1 MIAETTTWSKWSVVQ
16 AVAAIAA
23 ALLACLP
30 AWRDIYVSATA
41 DPDNGYIVLVPAL
54 AGWLALCRRRRLRSA
69 GRSGLWLGPIIV
81 AFAGGVYLLAGTL
94 NLTLALHLGA
104 VYLLAGTL
112 NLTLALHLGAIG
124 VLIGAIWSVVGR
136 SVMLRMSPAVVALF
150 FLAPAPME
158 WLLPISDLLG
168 AWSMAIAAGLLEIL
182 GVPAYASGRELV
194 VGAQEV
200 SLGDFAGVRMIAAI
214 SLVTYAFAFGMPLR
228 HGVRIGLVLASPLV
242 ALVANIV
249 RLVPFAILAENW
261 PASTYVLAQISGWL
275 TLALALGMLYG
286 GIRLLRYAQV
296 PARRYALAYQ

>member
-1 MIAETTTWSKWSVVQ
+1 MSTQTSAWSRWSPVQ
-16 AVAAIAA
+16 AVAAMAA
-23 ALLACLP
+23 AMLACMP

-81 AFAGGVYLLAGTL
+81 AIAGGVYLLAGTL
-94 NLTLALHLGA
+94 SQTLAW
-104 VYLLAGTL
+104 
-112 NLTLALHLGAIG
+112 HLGAIG
-124 VLIGAIWSVVGR
+124 VLIGAIWSVVGQ

-158 WLLPISDLLG
+158 WLLPISDLLS
-168 AWSMAIAAGLLEIL
+168 AWSLVVTAGLLEIV
-182 GVPAYASGRELV
+182 GVPAYANGRELV
-194 VGAQEV
+194 VGVQEV

-261 PASTYVLAQISGWL
+261 PASTHVLAQVSGWL

>member
-1 MIAETTTWSKWSVVQ
+1 MSTQTSMWSRWSPVQ
-16 AVAAIAA
+16 AVAAMAA
-23 ALLACLP
+23 AVLACMP

-94 NLTLALHLGA
+94 SQTLAW
-104 VYLLAGTL
+104 
-112 NLTLALHLGAIG
+112 HLGAIG
-124 VLIGAIWSVVGR
+124 VLIGAIWSVVGQ

-158 WLLPISDLLG
+158 WLLPISDLLS
-168 AWSMAIAAGLLEIL
+168 AWSLVVTAGLLEIV
-182 GVPAYASGRELV
+182 GVPAYANGRELV
-194 VGAQEV
+194 VGVQEV

-261 PASTYVLAQISGWL
+261 PASTHVLAQVSGWL